1 MMNKKEME
9 KRVSKYMDSW
19 NSKDPAKVLKFFAA
33 KSNFVDPANPNGI
46 SNKKD
51 LEKYIVP
58 LMKKNSEWNWEIQEL
73 IPSKNGCIV
82 KSKAVIPCGKKKAE
96 VACVDILEFKG
107 QKIVRNE
114 VFFDQP
120 KGYKVK

>member
-1 MMNKKEME
+1 MTKKEIE
-9 KRVSKYMDSW
+9 KRALKYMASW
-19 NSKDPAKVLKFFAA
+19 NSKDPAKVLKFFAT
-33 KSNFVDPANPNGI
+33 KSNFVDPANPKGI
-46 SNKKD
+46 SNKKS
-51 LEKYIVP
+51 LKKYIIP
-58 LMKKNSEWNWEIQEL
+58 LMKRNSEWNWQVQEL

-82 KSKAVIPCGKKKAE
+82 KSKAIIPLGKKK
-96 VACVDILEFKG
+96 VKVSCVDILEFKG